1 MAQRLARNMLRNMM
15 RASRASRAPDH
26 RHNPSQPPPVA
37 EPQYVRLPLTRREI
51 LKRHLLHERMTPSI
65 FIAEIQDF

>member
-1 MAQRLARNMLRNMM
+1 MAQRLARNMLRDML

-26 RHNPSQPPPVA
+26 RRNPHTV
-37 EPQYVRLPLTRREI
+37 EPQNVRLPLTSREI
-51 LKRHLLHERMTPSI
+51 LQRHLPHERMIPSI